1 MRRSLIVSLLA
12 PLALTLASNAQA
24 VSVDYQKFTAEALML
39 MRPSIAAVDREPFRE
54 AFLEKINAMSPA
66 ERVAFQNKAMTY
78 LSGLDEAERAG
89 LMKDLMSY
97 MDTMTPE
104 QLLMLSQQ
112 IKGTPESVVAGRRQA
127 ATSGPPRPAMAD
139 RATSALA
146 QGMPNWMPP
155 AYAYP
160 PPVYAYAQPPQYRQL
175 SPYAGAGYPM
185 QAYAHPAYVP
195 PSAYGNAYGQGS
207 GTAYGSGYGS
217 SYGPGHGAGYAYPIW

>member
-66 ERVAFQNKAMTY
+66 ERAAFQNKAMAY
-78 LSGLDEAERAG
+78 LAGLDEAERAG

-97 MDTMTPE
+97 MDTMSPE

-112 IKGTPESVVAGRRQA
+112 IKGTPESAVAGHRQA
-127 ATSGPPRPAMAD
+127 ATSEPVRPAMAN
-139 RATSALA
+139 RPTSVMA

-175 SPYAGAGYPM
+175 SPYAGPGHAMQGYAPPG
-185 QAYAHPAYVP
+185 YAP
-195 PSAYGNAYGQGS
+195 PSAYGNAYGQGQGY
-207 GTAYGSGYGS
+207 GTAYGSGYGGG
-217 SYGPGHGAGYAYPIW
+217 YGYPTW